1 MSLADHLDARA
12 VLLRPPA
19 ADKWA
24 LLRQMVAALVDCG
37 RIPAPALEAAAAAVE
52 ARERSVSTGME
63 QGIAVPH
70 ASLEGL
76 ERVSAALALLPEG
89 LDFQSLDGQPA
100 RIVVLLLVPRHEKL
114 AHVRTL
120 TEVARRLSDAGF
132 RERLLRAPTAD
143 AAVELWRE

>member
-1 MSLADHLDARA
+1 MSLAAHLDSGA
-12 VLLRPPA
+12 VLLRSTA
-19 ADKWA
+19 GDKWE
-24 LLRQMVAALVDCG
+24 LLAQLVQALVRCG
-37 RIPAPALEAAAAAVE
+37 RIPASQAAAALAAVE

-70 ASLEGL
+70 AALDGL
-76 ERVSAALALLPEG
+76 ERVAAALALLPQG

-120 TEVARRLSDAGF
+120 TEVARRLSDPVF
-132 RERLLRAPTAD
+132 RRRLLEAPDAA
-143 AAVELWRE
+143 AAVELWS